1 MMFESSCGCLLH
13 VILLCLSHLS
23 CLVPLCTIRE
33 ENLLALNKP
42 TSSWF
47 GVVQRH
53 AAAVG

>member
-1 MMFESSCGCLLH
+1 MFESSCGCLLH

-23 CLVPLCTIRE
+23 CLIPLCTIRE
-33 ENLLALNKP
+33 ENLLALNKT